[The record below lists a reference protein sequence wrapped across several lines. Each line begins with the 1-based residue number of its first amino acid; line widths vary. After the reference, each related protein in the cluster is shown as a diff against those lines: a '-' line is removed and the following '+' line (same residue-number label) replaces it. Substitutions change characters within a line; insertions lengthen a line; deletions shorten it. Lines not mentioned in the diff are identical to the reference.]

1 LLHPVILNVEGF
13 RQLEAG
19 IKVCNDLLLNLSH
32 LILADKRAGYA
43 RFRVEMIL
51 QAAIGLNQV
60 DEFVLISVFL
70 ESVCQYVID
79 GLQSEFFANVLI
91 KESASLVPCER
102 GVGDAICRDHEHI
115 RNEVVY
121 LLFFG

>member
-1 LLHPVILNVEGF
+1 
-13 RQLEAG
+13 
-19 IKVCNDLLLNLSH
+19 
-32 LILADKRAGYA
+32 
-43 RFRVEMIL
+43 MIL

-79 GLQSEFFANVLI
+79 GLQSEFYANVLI
-91 KESASLVPCER
+91 EESASLFPCER
-102 GVGDAICRDHEHI
+102 GIEGAICRDHEHV
-115 RNEVVY
+115 RDEVVY